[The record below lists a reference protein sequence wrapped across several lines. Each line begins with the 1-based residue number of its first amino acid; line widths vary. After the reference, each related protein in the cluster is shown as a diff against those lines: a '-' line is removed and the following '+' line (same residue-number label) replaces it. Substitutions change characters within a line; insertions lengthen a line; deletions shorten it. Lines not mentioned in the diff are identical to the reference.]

1 MSTWPGHGT
10 QVCVQTTTSLGEAGK
25 VLFRRDSHLNQG
37 TPSQTG
43 RPPAVEGLRR
53 KDRGPQ
59 GRAGS
64 ALRCLRTHDACGTRG
79 PINLRPRIAAL
90 QPGREPA
97 LRTPACMSLALAPH
111 NVHTCRTCVRT
122 QAHARTHTQT
132 HTHMHAH
139 TDAHSQTHAG
149 THMHM
154 HTTRT
159 DAHGHMDTHARSRAQ
174 MHTCTHTHTHT
185 HFRPIVRQHVA
196 PLTVLVT
203 FPVLAA
209 AGVWFHAIVWFR
221 SFQTCSG
228 LRCDPECDRSARLA
242 GTRESRASA
251 AVGCEVPCASPGPV
265 ARRVL
270 VDCRPGWSLRPRECP
285 RPSGS
290 PSGPCSVCR
299 IYASASALSARVLT
313 VVIAELLPLSCVMT
327 GFVSRH
333 RFR

>member
-1 MSTWPGHGT
+1 MHVAPAGPSTCALGSQLCSRGASLLFEPPR
-10 QVCVQTTTSLGEAGK
+10 VCLWLWLHTMCTPAGRVCAHK
-25 VLFRRDSHLNQG
+25 H
-37 TPSQTG
+37 TH
-43 RPPAVEGLRR
+43 A
-53 KDRGPQ
+53 
-59 GRAGS
+59 
-64 ALRCLRTHDACGTRG
+64 RTHR
-79 PINLRPRIAAL
+79 
-90 QPGREPA
+90 
-97 LRTPACMSLALAPH
+97 RT
-111 NVHTCRTCVRT
+111 RTC
-122 QAHARTHTQT
+122 THTQT
-132 HTHMHAH
+132 HTHRRTRAR
-139 TDAHSQTHAG
+139 
-149 THMHM
+149 
-154 HTTRT
+154 TRT
-159 DAHGHMDTHARSRAQ
+159 CTLRAQ
-174 MHTCTHTHTHT
+174 MHTCPHTHTHT

-228 LRCDPECDRSARLA
+228 LRCDPACDRSARLA

-270 VDCRPGWSLRPRECP
+270 ADCRPGWSLRPHECP

-290 PSGPCSVCR
+290 PSGPCGVCR
-299 IYASASALSARVLT
+299 IYASALALSARVLT

>member
-1 MSTWPGHGT
+1 MWHPRAHQPAPSDRSFAAGARACSLNPRVYVSGSGSTQCAHL
-10 QVCVQTTTSLGEAGK
+10 QDVC
-25 VLFRRDSHLNQG
+25 
-37 TPSQTG
+37 
-43 RPPAVEGLRR
+43 
-53 KDRGPQ
+53 
-59 GRAGS
+59 
-64 ALRCLRTHDACGTRG
+64 
-79 PINLRPRIAAL
+79 
-90 QPGREPA
+90 
-97 LRTPACMSLALAPH
+97 
-111 NVHTCRTCVRT
+111 
-122 QAHARTHTQT
+122 ARTSTRT
-132 HTHMHAH
+132 HAH
-139 TDAHSQTHAG
+139 TDAHAHARTHRRTLTDARG
-149 THMHM
+149 HAHAHYAHRCTRTHG
-154 HTTRT
+154 HTCTLTRT
-159 DAHGHMDTHARSRAQ
+159 DAHVPAY
-174 MHTCTHTHTHT
+174 THTHT

-228 LRCDPECDRSARLA
+228 LRCDPACDRSARLA

-270 VDCRPGWSLRPRECP
+270 ADCRPGWSLRPRECL

-290 PSGPCSVCR
+290 PSGPCGVCR

>member
-1 MSTWPGHGT
+1 MWHPRAHQPAPSDRSFAAGARACSSNPRVYVSGSGSTQCAHL
-10 QVCVQTTTSLGEAGK
+10 QDVCARTS
-25 VLFRRDSHLNQG
+25 
-37 TPSQTG
+37 T
-43 RPPAVEGLRR
+43 
-53 KDRGPQ
+53 
-59 GRAGS
+59 
-64 ALRCLRTHDACGTRG
+64 
-79 PINLRPRIAAL
+79 
-90 QPGREPA
+90 
-97 LRTPACMSLALAPH
+97 
-111 NVHTCRTCVRT
+111 
-122 QAHARTHTQT
+122 RTHTQT

-159 DAHGHMDTHARSRAQ
+159 DAHVHTDTHARSRTQ

-221 SFQTCSG
+221 SFQTCSA
-228 LRCDPECDRSARLA
+228 LRCDPACDRSARLA

-270 VDCRPGWSLRPRECP
+270 ADCWPGWSLRPRECP

-290 PSGPCSVCR
+290 PSGPCGVCR